1 MIEVIKSDNPLE
13 TNISERLTHLYILA
27 LTAVAIFAVF
37 GQSAVQY
44 ALTKQISASG
54 IVNIAGRQRMLSQR
68 VCKDILLLT
77 DDNHKIDKS
86 VYLQDLE
93 EILPIW
99 KTYHEGLKNGEV
111 ITDTKIIVKNSKELD
126 SMLNSIDPV
135 FYSIYDNASSIKQ
148 ALLRNRYAVDD
159 SIKASLQIILDNER
173 LFIIKQDKIV
183 RQYDTEAKARVEKL
197 KNMEFS
203 LLAITIIVLALEG
216 FFVFRPAVRHIRKTI
231 EKLVKEEAKTKR
243 INEELNQ
250 VNASLKRAE
259 LELVKAE
266 KEKYQQ
272 QVNEQRVRSASVVQG
287 EEDERNRIS
296 KELHD
301 GLGQLLTTLKLT
313 FENINAQSL
322 SDKEKKTFKEGKDL
336 IQETIDEVRNI
347 SFNLM
352 PSVLS
357 DFGVASALKLLC
369 IQTARN
375 TGKTIIFEDANW
387 ISQRL
392 DRNVEIG
399 LYRIAQ
405 EALNNAIKYSEVDEI
420 NIELGLKN
428 GTIELSVIDKG
439 KGFQRSEH
447 EESNLLDKQRNG
459 ISNMEERA
467 EMIGGFVKIVTNKGR
482 GTKVFAKIPLKHP
495 KHE

>member
-1 MIEVIKSDNPLE
+1 MER
-13 TNISERLTHLYILA
+13 NISERLTHLYILA

-44 ALTKQISASG
+44 ALTNQIGASG

-68 VCKDILLLT
+68 VCKNILLLT
-77 DDNHKIDKS
+77 DDNHNIEKQI
-86 VYLQDLE
+86 YLNDLE

-99 KTYHEGLKNGEV
+99 KTCHEGLKSGVLVVSE
-111 ITDTKIIVKNSKELD
+111 TKIVANNSSVLD
-126 SMLNSIDPV
+126 SMLKSIDPI
-135 FYSIYDNASSIKQ
+135 FYNIYDNASQIKKV
-148 ALLRNRYAVDD
+148 LEENHFIVND
-159 SIKASLQIILDNER
+159 SVRTSLQIILNNER

-203 LLAITIIVLALEG
+203 LLAFTIIVLALEG

-231 EKLVKEEAKTKR
+231 DMLIKEEAKTKR
-243 INEELNQ
+243 VNEELNQ
-250 VNASLKRAE
+250 VNASLKKAE
-259 LELVKAE
+259 MDLIKAE
-266 KEKYQQ
+266 KEKYLQ
-272 QVNEQRVRSASVVQG
+272 QVNEQRVRSASVIQG
-287 EEDERNRIS
+287 EEEERNRIS

-313 FENINAQSL
+313 FENINTQSFS
-322 SDKEKKTFKEGKDL
+322 SDKEKKAFQEGRAL

-357 DFGVASALKLLC
+357 DFGIASALKLLC

-375 TGKTIIFEDANW
+375 TAKTIIFEDANW
-387 ISQRL
+387 VSQRL

-405 EALNNAIKYSEVDEI
+405 EALNNAIKYSEADEI
-420 NIELGLKN
+420 NIELGIKN
-428 GTIELSVIDKG
+428 ETIELSIIDDG
-439 KGFQRSEH
+439 KGFQRNENN
-447 EESNLLDKQRNG
+447 ESILLDNQRNG

-482 GTKVFAKIPLKHP
+482 GTKVYAKIPLK
-495 KHE
+495 

>member
-1 MIEVIKSDNPLE
+1 LE
-13 TNISERLTHLYILA
+13 RNTSERLTHLYILA

-44 ALTKQISASG
+44 ALTNQISASG

-68 VCKDILLLT
+68 VCKNILLLT
-77 DDNHKIDKS
+77 DDNHNIDKQI
-86 VYLQDLE
+86 YLKDLE

-99 KTYHEGLKNGEV
+99 KTCHEGLKSGVLVVSEA
-111 ITDTKIIVKNSKELD
+111 KIVANNSRVLD
-126 SMLNSIDPV
+126 SMLRSIDPV
-135 FYSIYDNASSIKQ
+135 FYHIYDNAFQIKRI
-148 ALLRNRYAVDD
+148 LEENHFIIND
-159 SIKASLQIILDNER
+159 SVRTSLQIILDNER

-203 LLAITIIVLALEG
+203 LLAFTIIVLALEG
-216 FFVFRPAVRHIRKTI
+216 FFVFRPAVKHIRKTI
-231 EKLVKEEAKTKR
+231 DMLIKEEAKTKR
-243 INEELNQ
+243 VNEELNQ
-250 VNASLKRAE
+250 VNASLKKAE
-259 LELVKAE
+259 MDLIKAE
-266 KEKYQQ
+266 KEKYLQ

-287 EEDERNRIS
+287 EEEERNRIS

-313 FENINAQSL
+313 FENINTQSF
-322 SDKEKKTFKEGKDL
+322 STDKEKKSFQEGKAL

-357 DFGVASALKLLC
+357 DFGIASALKLLC

-375 TGKTIIFEDANW
+375 TAKTIIFEDANW
-387 ISQRL
+387 VSQRL

-405 EALNNAIKYSEVDEI
+405 EALNNAIKYSEADEI
-420 NIELGLKN
+420 NIELGIKN
-428 GTIELSVIDKG
+428 ETIELSIIDDG
-439 KGFQRSEH
+439 KGFQRNENSE
-447 EESNLLDKQRNG
+447 STLLDNQRNG

-482 GTKVFAKIPLKHP
+482 GTKVYAKIPLK
-495 KHE
+495 

>member
-1 MIEVIKSDNPLE
+1 MIDALKSETTLE
-13 TNISERLTHLYILA
+13 KNISERLTHLYILA

-44 ALTKQISASG
+44 ALTNQISASG

-68 VCKDILLLT
+68 VCKNILLLT
-77 DDNHKIDKS
+77 DDNHKIDKQ
-86 VYLQDLE
+86 VYLKDLE
-93 EILPIW
+93 EVLPIW
-99 KTYHEGLKNGEV
+99 KNCHEGLKNAV
-111 ITDTKIIVKNSKELD
+111 VAMPDAKIVAKNSLALD
-126 SMLNSIDPV
+126 SMLNGIDPIFYHIFNNAV
-135 FYSIYDNASSIKQ
+135 FIKNK
-148 ALLRNRYAVDD
+148 LELNNYAVDD
-159 SIKASLQIILDNER
+159 TIRASLQIILDNER
-173 LFIIKQDKIV
+173 SFIIRQDTIV
-183 RQYDTEAKARVEKL
+183 HQYDIEAKARVEKL
-197 KNMEFS
+197 KKMEFS
-203 LLAITIIVLALEG
+203 LLAFTIIVLALEG

-231 EKLVKEEAKTKR
+231 DMLIKQEAKTKE
-243 INEELNQ
+243 IND
-250 VNASLKRAE
+250 SLKKAE

-272 QVNEQRVRSASVVQG
+272 QVNEQRVRSASVIQG
-287 EEDERNRIS
+287 EEEERNRIS

-313 FENINAQSL
+313 FENIDSH
-322 SDKEKKTFKEGKDL
+322 SFSSEKEKKAFREGKDL

-375 TGKTIIFEDANW
+375 TSKTIIFDEANW

-420 NIELGLKN
+420 NIELGIKN
-428 GTIELSVIDKG
+428 ETIELSIIDKG
-439 KGFQRSEH
+439 KGFQQTEA
-447 EESNLLDKQRNG
+447 EESTRLDKQRNG
-459 ISNMEERA
+459 ISNMQERA
-467 EMIGGFVKIVTNKGR
+467 EMIGGSVKIVTNKGR
-482 GTKVFAKIPLKHP
+482 GTKVYAKIPLKHP

>member
-1 MIEVIKSDNPLE
+1 MER
-13 TNISERLTHLYILA
+13 NISERLTHLYILA

-44 ALTKQISASG
+44 ALTNQIGASG

-68 VCKDILLLT
+68 VCKNILLLT
-77 DDNHKIDKS
+77 DDNHNIDKQI
-86 VYLQDLE
+86 YLNDLE

-99 KTYHEGLKNGEV
+99 KTCHEGLKSGVLVVSE
-111 ITDTKIIVKNSKELD
+111 TKIVANNSSVLD
-126 SMLNSIDPV
+126 SMLKSIDPI
-135 FYSIYDNASSIKQ
+135 FYNIYDNASQIKKV
-148 ALLRNRYAVDD
+148 LEENHFIVND
-159 SIKASLQIILDNER
+159 SVRTSLQIILNNER

-203 LLAITIIVLALEG
+203 LLAFTIIVLALEG

-231 EKLVKEEAKTKR
+231 DMLIKEEAKTKR
-243 INEELNQ
+243 VNEELNQ
-250 VNASLKRAE
+250 VNASLKKAE
-259 LELVKAE
+259 MDLIKAE
-266 KEKYQQ
+266 KEKYLQ
-272 QVNEQRVRSASVVQG
+272 QVNEQRVRSASVIQG
-287 EEDERNRIS
+287 EEEERNRIS

-313 FENINAQSL
+313 FENINTQSFS
-322 SDKEKKTFKEGKDL
+322 SDKEKKAFQEGRAL

-357 DFGVASALKLLC
+357 DFGIASALKLLC

-375 TGKTIIFEDANW
+375 TAKTIIFEDANW
-387 ISQRL
+387 VSQRL

-405 EALNNAIKYSEVDEI
+405 EALNNAIKYSEADEI
-420 NIELGLKN
+420 NIELGIKN
-428 GTIELSVIDKG
+428 ETIELSIIDDG
-439 KGFQRSEH
+439 KGFQRNENN
-447 EESNLLDKQRNG
+447 ESILLDNQRNG

-482 GTKVFAKIPLKHP
+482 GTKVYAKIPLK
-495 KHE
+495 

>member
-1 MIEVIKSDNPLE
+1 MIDALKSGTTLE
-13 TNISERLTHLYILA
+13 RNISERLTHLYILA

-44 ALTKQISASG
+44 ALTNQISASG

-68 VCKDILLLT
+68 VCKNILLLT
-77 DDNHKIDKS
+77 DDNHKIDKQ
-86 VYLQDLE
+86 VYLKDLN

-99 KTYHEGLKNGEV
+99 KTCHNGLKNGV
-111 ITDTKIIVKNSKELD
+111 VKMYDTRIVTKNSVKLD
-126 SMLNSIDPV
+126 SMLTEIDPIFHRIHDHAV
-135 FYSIYDNASSIKQ
+135 FIKNKLQ
-148 ALLRNRYAVDD
+148 QNNYAVDD
-159 SIKASLQIILDNER
+159 SIRASLQIILDNER
-173 LFIIKQDKIV
+173 SFIIKQDKIV
-183 RQYDTEAKARVEKL
+183 HQYDAEAKARVEKL
-197 KNMEFS
+197 KKMEFS
-203 LLAITIIVLALEG
+203 LLAFTIIVLALEG

-231 EKLVKEEAKTKR
+231 DMLIKEEAKTKQ
-243 INEELNQ
+243 INE
-250 VNASLKRAE
+250 SLKKAE
-259 LELVKAE
+259 MELIRAE

-287 EEDERNRIS
+287 EEEERNRIS

-313 FENINAQSL
+313 FETIDSQSL
-322 SDKEKKTFKEGKDL
+322 SSEKEKKAFREGKEL

-375 TGKTIIFEDANW
+375 TSKTIIFEDANW

-420 NIELGLKN
+420 NIELGIKN
-428 GTIELSVIDKG
+428 DTIELSILDKG
-439 KGFQRSEH
+439 KGFQPTAAA
-447 EESNLLDKQRNG
+447 ESIQLDKQRNG
-459 ISNMEERA
+459 ISNMQERA

-482 GTKVFAKIPLKHP
+482 GTKVYAKIPLKYP